1 MARRKDVDDDD
12 FIEEQGDADDE
23 ESPSLEAEAPPAR
36 TSSSAVTGG
45 GGSAAPRMARYGEG
59 AEGRPARRE
68 RGVQGS
74 REGFFGRV
82 GTFWRDVRQELRRV
96 TWPSLREVQNTTI
109 ITIVAVA
116 FFAAYLWS
124 IDQIFAK
131 LLNGFH
137 KLFGG

>member
-1 MARRKDVDDDD
+1 MDDDD
-12 FIEEQGDADDE
+12 FIEEQGDADDADA
-23 ESPSLEAEAPPAR
+23 PSLEAEAPPAR
-36 TSSSAVTGG
+36 TSSSAVSG

-68 RGVQGS
+68 RGTSGS

-96 TWPSLREVQNTTI
+96 TWPTLREVQNTTI

-116 FFAAYLWS
+116 FFAAYLWAT
-124 IDQIFAK
+124 DQIFAK
-131 LLNGFH
+131 ILNGFH

>member
-1 MARRKDVDDDD
+1 MR
-12 FIEEQGDADDE
+12 DDE
-23 ESPSLEAEAPPAR
+23 EIEGQDGEREEDDAAPSLAPEAPPAR
-36 TSSSAVTGG
+36 VSSSGPTAGG

-59 AEGRPARRE
+59 PEGRPARRE

-82 GTFWRDVRQELRRV
+82 GTFWRDVRLELRRV
-96 TWPSLREVQNTTI
+96 TWPTRQEVQHTTI
-109 ITIVAVA
+109 ITIIAVA

-124 IDQIFAK
+124 IDQIFAQ